1 MTGSMTAQ
9 DFVQHAQPHSW
20 FLVADNLF
28 EESLALYSRAPR
40 GFTRQLNSGGSVLGD
55 WPNSN
60 RSTFLLAGF
69 ALENAI
75 KAFLVYENP
84 QWISNGV
91 LARSLRSHGLVELSK
106 KSTLIPWPKRGVPV
120 LSQFERG
127 LDSWARYPC
136 ALSAAETEAEQTLT
150 PELWGQYLQ
159 LMRAYG
165 KALMVLLSREWNGP
179 HGFAGRF
186 EFSGSYLGAQRR
198 ESRIAP
204 LRGVA

>member
-1 MTGSMTAQ
+1 MTAQ
-9 DFVQHAQPHSW
+9 DFVQHALPHSW

-28 EESLALYSRAPR
+28 EESRALYSRAQR
-40 GFTRQLNSGGSVLGD
+40 GSTRQLNAGGGVLGD

-91 LARSLRSHGLVELSK
+91 LARSLKSHRLVELSK
-106 KSTLIPWPKRGVPV
+106 KSALIPWPKRGITV

-136 ALSAAETEAEQTLT
+136 ALSAAVTEREQNLT

-165 KALMVLLSREWNGP
+165 KALMDLLSREWTGP
-179 HGFAGRF
+179 HGFAGRY
-186 EFSGSYLGAQRR
+186 EFRGSYLGAQAKSSKSALRR
-198 ESRIAP
+198 
-204 LRGVA
+204 VA